1 MNLILINYYYY
12 YLIFKTKEQIAKLTI
27 IEYIYINRIRQD
39 EFLKHII
46 QQKIYFYPKQIKF
59 NPFFCI
65 IYSTRK
71 FFWIK
76 PGYKIFFSIYI

>member
-12 YLIFKTKEQIAKLTI
+12 YLIFKAKEQIAKLTI

-46 QQKIYFYPKQIKF
+46 QQKIYFYPKQTDLIHF
-59 NPFFCI
+59 SVLYILQENFF
-65 IYSTRK
+65 
-71 FFWIK
+71 
-76 PGYKIFFSIYI
+76 G

>member
-12 YLIFKTKEQIAKLTI
+12 YLIFKAKEQIAKLTI

-46 QQKIYFYPKQIKF
+46 QQKIYFYPKDLIHFSVLYILQE
-59 NPFFCI
+59 NFF
-65 IYSTRK
+65 
-71 FFWIK
+71 
-76 PGYKIFFSIYI
+76 G